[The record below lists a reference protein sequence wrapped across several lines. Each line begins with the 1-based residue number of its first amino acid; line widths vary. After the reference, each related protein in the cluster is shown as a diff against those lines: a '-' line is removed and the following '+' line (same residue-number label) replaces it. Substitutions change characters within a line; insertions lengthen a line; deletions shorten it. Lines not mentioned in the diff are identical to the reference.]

1 MRDLAA
7 VSAMVRP
14 AAPAGEGSMEAF
26 SDLLLALY
34 RASRERALNEFQDA
48 AIELANSCLNFD
60 SSMWGSATLTS
71 AGLAIHNVHLH
82 NEPPEMVAAYETV
95 RHKDAAMFELWK
107 RRGGTLSFR
116 AATLLSGKDK
126 RDARDHTRRFGH
138 ENILLTCDVDAKEQ
152 FVQWIS
158 LYRADADKRYSGRER
173 LLAQTLR
180 PHLLEALAL
189 NRVSH
194 LEHLG
199 GDRRRR
205 RYFLALADQ
214 KGMLYHAEAGFT
226 ELFQRE
232 YPAWRERRLPD
243 ALVQGLAGG
252 RHYWGR
258 EMVAEA
264 ARQAGLLFVKARLRC
279 AADSLSERELQ
290 VAREIARGRTY
301 KEVAAALGIAPAT
314 ARNHLQAIHEKL
326 QVRNKAELIA
336 QLNLSGQGA

>member
-1 MRDLAA
+1 
-7 VSAMVRP
+7 
-14 AAPAGEGSMEAF
+14 MEVF

-34 RASRERALNEFQDA
+34 RASRESSLTAFQNEAIALA
-48 AIELANSCLNFD
+48 KSCLKFD

-107 RRGGTLSFR
+107 RRGGTLSFN
-116 AATLLSGKDK
+116 AATLLTGKDK
-126 RDARDHTRRFGH
+126 RDAREHTRRFRH
-138 ENILLTCDVDAKEQ
+138 ENILLTCDVDSAER

-158 LYRADADKRYSGRER
+158 LYRADGDAHYGERER
-173 LLAQTLR
+173 QLAQKLR

-194 LEHLG
+194 LDHLG
-199 GDRRRR
+199 DDGRKR
-205 RYFLALADQ
+205 RYFLALADE
-214 KGMLYHAEAGFT
+214 KGMLHHAETGFT

-232 YPAWRERRLPD
+232 YPARRERRLPD
-243 ALVQGLAGG
+243 ALVRDLADG
-252 RHYWGR
+252 RGYVGR

-264 ARQAGLLFVKARLRC
+264 ARQAGLLFVRARPRC
-279 AADSLSERELQ
+279 AADGLSERELQ
-290 VAREIARGRTY
+290 VARQIAQGRTY
-301 KEVAAALGIAPAT
+301 KEAAAALGIAPTT

-326 QVRNKAELIA
+326 QVRNKAGLIA
-336 QLNLSGQGA
+336 QLNLSG

>member
-1 MRDLAA
+1 
-7 VSAMVRP
+7 
-14 AAPAGEGSMEAF
+14 MEVL

-34 RASRERALNEFQDA
+34 RASRERPLTEFQDA
-48 AIELANSCLNFD
+48 AVELAKTCLDFD

-71 AGLAIHNVHLH
+71 AGLAFHNVHLY

-107 RRGGTLSFR
+107 RSGGTLSYN
-116 AATLLSGKDK
+116 AATLLKGRDK
-126 RDARDHTRRFGH
+126 RDARAHTRRFHH
-138 ENILLTCDVDAKEQ
+138 ENILLTCDVDPAER

-158 LYRADADKRYSGRER
+158 LYRADADDHYSERER
-173 LLAQTLR
+173 RLAQTLR

-199 GDRRRR
+199 ADGRKR

-214 KGMLYHAEAGFT
+214 KGMLHHAESGFA
-226 ELFQRE
+226 ELFRYE

-243 ALVQGLAGG
+243 TLVHALADG
-252 RHYWGR
+252 RGYMGR

-264 ARQAGLLFVKARLRC
+264 ARQAGLLFVKARRRC
-279 AADSLSERELQ
+279 AADSLSIRELQ
-290 VAREIARGRTY
+290 VARQIAQGRTY
-301 KEVAAALGIAPAT
+301 KEAAWALGIAPTT

-326 QVRNKAELIA
+326 QVKNKAGLIA
-336 QLNLSGQGA
+336 QLNLSL

>member
-1 MRDLAA
+1 
-7 VSAMVRP
+7 
-14 AAPAGEGSMEAF
+14 MEVF

-34 RASRERALNEFQDA
+34 RASRERPLTEFQDT
-48 AIELANSCLNFD
+48 AIELAKSCLKFD

-107 RRGGTLSFR
+107 RKGGTLSFN
-116 AATLLSGKDK
+116 AATLLTGKDK
-126 RDARDHTRRFGH
+126 RDAREHTRRFRH
-138 ENILLTCDVDAKEQ
+138 ENILLTCDVDSAEH

-158 LYRADADKRYSGRER
+158 LYRADTDEHYSERER
-173 LLAQTLR
+173 QLAQTLR

-199 GDRRRR
+199 ADGRKR

-214 KGMLYHAEAGFT
+214 KGMLHHAETGFT

-243 ALVQGLAGG
+243 ALVRGLADG
-252 RHYWGR
+252 RGYMGR

-264 ARQAGLLFVKARLRC
+264 ARQAGLLFVKARPRC
-279 AADSLSERELQ
+279 AADRLSERELQ
-290 VAREIARGRTY
+290 VARQIAQGRTY
-301 KEVAAALGIAPAT
+301 KEAAVALGIAPTT

-326 QVRNKAELIA
+326 QVRNKAGLIA
-336 QLNLSGQGA
+336 QLNLSD